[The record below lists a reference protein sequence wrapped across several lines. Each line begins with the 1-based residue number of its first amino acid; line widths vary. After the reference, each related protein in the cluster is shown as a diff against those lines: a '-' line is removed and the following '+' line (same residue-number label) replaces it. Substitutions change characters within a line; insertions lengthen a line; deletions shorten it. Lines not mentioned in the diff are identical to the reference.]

1 MLVWGW
7 GRYFL
12 WHIAG
17 GDRSIGDYF
26 QIGCENCN
34 DYQNC
39 SEFRRCRCA
48 CDHPIFRHNTVIT
61 VITIRPSPGIRTQI
75 SGSSEMH
82 KMCSFWCKFLYFL
95 RVHCLRCWF
104 DLFKAVLLNSKW
116 FQTNKW
122 QNIKKCCHV
131 ASFPAMQKLYLRCKN
146 VLKSNFDFPLCYFMF
161 MAVLALQF
169 RCQRVLRCVV

>member
-1 MLVWGW
+1 MLVW

-17 GDRSIGDYF
+17 GDSRIGDYF

-39 SEFRRCRCA
+39 SEFRRCRFA
-48 CDHPIFRHNTVIT
+48 CHHPIFRHNTVIN
-61 VITIRPSPGIRTQI
+61 IRPSPGIRTQI
-75 SGSSEMH
+75 SGSSKMH
-82 KMCSFWCKFLYFL
+82 KMCSFWCKFLCFL

-104 DLFKAVLLNSKW
+104 DLFKAVLLNSKS

-122 QNIKKCCHV
+122 QNIIKMLPRGIISSDANIIFTLQKCSKKQFWFS
-131 ASFPAMQKLYLRCKN
+131 ALFFM
-146 VLKSNFDFPLCYFMF
+146 FMF
-161 MAVLALQF
+161 MAVLASQF
-169 RCQRVLRCVV
+169 RCHRVLRCVV